1 MPRTPV
7 RCTVRQAL
15 QGPDDHRLDAGVVH
29 LARRTRARLVPQTLL
44 PIGQEASAPLAHR
57 RRIDVELRSDLL
69 VGGPITGQK
78 HDPRPHRQGLRR
90 LAPRCQGAQLRTLR
104 LAQNQRLE
112 RTAHHNLRLSD
123 PANVLQR
130 TSGSEH

>member
-1 MPRTPV
+1 MSRTFATKSGSADSLKVSARWGCRPKARQMRCTVEVDNPLALAMPRTPV

-78 HDPRPHRQGLRR
+78 HDPRP
-90 LAPRCQGAQLRTLR
+90 
-104 LAQNQRLE
+104 
-112 RTAHHNLRLSD
+112 
-123 PANVLQR
+123 
-130 TSGSEH
+130 